1 MLCLLLAG
9 KLHELVKR
17 VDEYGSYTTQVFSYG
32 VWIDKSKIPS
42 IIRCTQVSN
51 KQNHVFNSIP

>member
-9 KLHELVKR
+9 KLHELVKH

-42 IIRCTQVSN
+42 IIRCTKVSN
-51 KQNHVFNSIP
+51 K